1 VKSKNLK
8 IKNSDPTPKINWDLV
23 SKSTKADTPD
33 EDSPELFSGKMSQK
47 MTLHEALNIGKTRI
61 TIMLDDSIIQSY
73 KSMAGGRGYQ
83 TLINETLRRGL
94 EVENVKNALREV
106 LREEK
111 CDWGG

>member
-1 VKSKNLK
+1 MQIKFTLFLLERQTIVKSKNLK
-8 IKNSDPTPKINWDLV
+8 IKN
-23 SKSTKADTPD
+23 
-33 EDSPELFSGKMSQK
+33 
-47 MTLHEALNIGKTRI
+47 HEALNVGKTRI

-73 KSMAGGRGYQ
+73 KVMTGGRGYQ

-111 CDWGG
+111 CNWGG